1 MEGRIESHTET
12 GEEQA
17 AVGTAGTAG
26 GAAVGRATEE
36 EQLRAEVEARL
47 RAAVRVLI
55 IDNEVETAD
64 RLVMLLERAGYEAD
78 IATDGASALVL
89 VERFR
94 PHLVILGP
102 IANTVNS
109 TEFTRLLRAAPM
121 EAAGSG
127 LETGTAS
134 SGGAGLEVPI
144 LYLLDR
150 AHLLQQRMQNLRD
163 TPMSEAIFKPIDE
176 RELLDKVART
186 LLNKG

>member
-1 MEGRIESHTET
+1 MEGRIESQTET

-17 AVGTAGTAG
+17 AAGNAGTAGTIG
-26 GAAVGRATEE
+26 GATEE
-36 EQLRAEVEARL
+36 EQLRAEVEARM

-121 EAAGSG
+121 EAAETG

-150 AHLLQQRMQNLRD
+150 AHLLQQRMQKLRD